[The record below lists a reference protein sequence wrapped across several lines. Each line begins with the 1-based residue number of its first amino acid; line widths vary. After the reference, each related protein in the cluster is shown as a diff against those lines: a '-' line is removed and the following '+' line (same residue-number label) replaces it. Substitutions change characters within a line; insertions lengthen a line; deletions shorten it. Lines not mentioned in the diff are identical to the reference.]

1 MTSVK
6 EIEKFLRKI
15 LAAIKFFF
23 LFLFRLVYAIFSGF
37 SNWFRILRKIE
48 LKDRKIFLAIK
59 IFQKFTALELI
70 IISILFLIIMICSGI
85 LVWENYIQSTSIVP
99 AKGGSYIE
107 GIVGEPKYVNPL
119 LSSGNDTDMVLC
131 SLVFSGLTK
140 YDKNGELVGDL
151 SAKWDVSSDNKTYT
165 FYLRDSVLWHDKQ
178 PFNAD
183 DVVYTIEYI
192 QNPDFTGTLS
202 SIWNNVKVEKIDD
215 LTIKFTLP
223 SVYTDFLS
231 NTTLGI
237 LPRHYLQNVPP
248 GNIWGADFNLQP
260 VGTGPYKFS
269 EIKKDKF
276 GHIESITLM
285 VNNDYYIKRAYI
297 NRITF
302 KFYSHYMQ
310 VLEAYRKKEIQGL
323 DYISPEDVSNVND
336 WKGVNLHKAILPQ
349 YTAVFFNVKSK
360 SLKDNKTRKA
370 LAYAVD
376 KEKILEEILH
386 GEGQL
391 VDTPILPGFLGHNPD
406 VKKYSF
412 NLEEAKKI
420 LQQEGWEDVD
430 GDGILERNDV
440 RLEFNLLTVD
450 KSLYGRTA
458 QIISESWNSIGAHV
472 EVIIY
477 DSKTLQQDYIHSRN
491 YDALLYG
498 ENLGHDPDP
507 YPYWHSTQAEGSGLN
522 LSSFS
527 ERKVDE
533 ILEEARQ
540 SIDSD
545 FRSLKYIEFQNI
557 IAEELP
563 AIFLFNPNYIYG
575 VSEKVKGIELG
586 NIVLPYERF
595 WGVSDWYIKTK
606 RAPK

>member
-1 MTSVK
+1 MNNTQEFFK
-6 EIEKFLRKI
+6 KI
-15 LAAIKFFF
+15 LAKIKSYF
-23 LFLFRLVYAIFSGF
+23 LYSFRLVRSVFSGLLH
-37 SNWFRILRKIE
+37 WFRVLRNIE
-48 LKDRKIFLAIK
+48 QKDRKRFIIIK
-59 IFQKFTALELI
+59 IFQRFSTFELVIIGTLFSI
-70 IISILFLIIMICSGI
+70 IIFCSGI
-85 LVWENYIQSTSIVP
+85 LVWKNYIQSTSIVP
-99 AKGGSYIE
+99 AKGGNYIE

-151 SAKWDVSSDNKTYT
+151 AERWDVSSDNKTYT
-165 FYLRDSVLWHDKQ
+165 FYLRDSVLWHDKEE
-178 PFNAD
+178 FSSD
-183 DVVYTIEYI
+183 DIIYTIEYI

-202 SIWNNVKVEKIDD
+202 SIWKDVKIEKIDD
-215 LTIKFTLP
+215 MTIQFTLP

-237 LPRHYLQNVPP
+237 LPKHYLQNISP
-248 GNIWGADFNLQP
+248 NSIWEADFNLQP
-260 VGTGPYKFS
+260 IGTGPYKFS

-285 VNNDYYIKRAYI
+285 AYNDKYIQRAYI
-297 NRITF
+297 NRVTF

-310 VLEAYRKKEIQGL
+310 VLEAYKKKEIQGL
-323 DYISPEDVSNVND
+323 DYISPEDILNVDD
-336 WKGVNLHKAILPQ
+336 WKGINLYRAVLPK

-360 SLKDNKTRKA
+360 ILQDNKTREA
-370 LAYAVD
+370 LAYAID
-376 KEKILEEILH
+376 KEKILQEILH

-391 VDTPILPGFLGHNPD
+391 VDTPISPELLGHNPD

-412 NLEEAKKI
+412 NLEEAESLLK
-420 LQQEGWEDVD
+420 QAGWEDVD
-430 GDGILERNDV
+430 GDGVLEKDNV

-458 QIISESWNSIGAHV
+458 QIISENWNNIGAHV
-472 EVIIY
+472 EVSIY

-498 ENLGHDPDP
+498 ESLGRDPDP
-507 YPYWHSTQAEGSGLN
+507 YPYWHSTQAEGPGLN
-522 LSSFS
+522 LCSFS
-527 ERKVDE
+527 NRKVDE

-540 SIDSD
+540 SLDSD
-545 FRSLKYIEFQNI
+545 FRIQKYIEFQNI
-557 IAEELP
+557 IAEETP
-563 AIFLFNPNYIYG
+563 AIFLFNPYYIYG
-575 VSEKVKGIELG
+575 VSEEVKGVNLN

-606 RAPK
+606 RVPK